1 MAILPTKNE
10 LKEVSLEALETYKEF
25 LEEEIT
31 VRRRSEKERTA
42 KEIAE
47 SLEKIFKL
55 AERNDINIFFEDE
68 EQTLHLDD
76 FIATAICGGSV
87 SVIFG

>member
-1 MAILPTKNE
+1 MATLPTKNE
-10 LKEVSLEALETYKEF
+10 LKEISLEALETYKDF

-31 VRRRSEKERTA
+31 VRRREKERTA
-42 KEIAE
+42 KEIAKT
-47 SLEKIFKL
+47 LEEIFKL
-55 AERNDINIFFEDE
+55 AEKNDINIYFEGN

-76 FIATAICGGSV
+76 VINTAVCGGSV

>member
-1 MAILPTKNE
+1 MATLPTKNE
-10 LKEVSLEALETYKEF
+10 LKEASLEALETYKEF

-42 KEIAE
+42 KEIAKA
-47 SLEKIFKL
+47 LEEIFKL
-55 AERNDINIFFEDE
+55 AEKNDINIFFEDE

-76 FIATAICGGSV
+76 FIDTAVCGGSV